1 MTTLFR
7 NGHVLSPAAPSATA
21 VAFDDAGVVTWLGAD
36 ADAPRA
42 DEVFD
47 LGGRLVTPA
56 FVDAHAHV
64 TGVGADLVGLNLAG
78 TVSAEDVLDRAA
90 AYVAGLDSDAVVT
103 AHGWDESTWAD
114 RRLPS
119 VAELDRAVGGRKA
132 YLSRVCGHQGLASS
146 ALRAGN
152 PEYAGLEGYAEQGAL
167 TLYSHRAFRAVAA
180 EGITD
185 AQRAEFQ
192 RAALRQAAGL
202 GVAVLHECGI
212 GQAGTDVPER
222 EFTSLLR
229 ISREEAGMPR
239 VVGYWGELCA
249 AEKARDLGAHAC
261 GGDLSVDGSIG
272 AHTAALRAAYADA
285 DTLGHAYLSA
295 EDVENHILDCH
306 RHGIQGGF
314 HAIGDQANAN
324 VVAGVGAAAQQLGV
338 EAVRAMRHRVEHAE
352 MLDKGLIAGFVAFGL
367 HASVQPAFD
376 AAWGGTDKMYAARL
390 GAERALAANPFASL
404 AGVGVPLA
412 FGSDAPVTP
421 IAPWEGVAAAVG
433 HHNPAQRLSLK
444 AAFAAAT
451 RGGWRAMGDD
461 VAGVLVPGAP
471 ATFAVWNH
479 LSGELP
485 DPRSAPSCHRTVLS
499 GRTIFSE
506 E

>member
-1 MTTLFR
+1 MTTLYR
-7 NGHVLSPAAPSATA
+7 GGHILSPAAPAATA
-21 VAFDDAGVVTWLGAD
+21 LQVDDNGVITWLGAD
-36 ADAPRA
+36 ADAPMS
-42 DEVFD
+42 DVIVE
-47 LGGRLVTPA
+47 LEGRLVTPA

-64 TGVGADLVGLNLAG
+64 TGLGADLIGLNLAG
-78 TVSAEDVLDRAA
+78 TTSATDVLDRVAA
-90 AYVAGLDSDAVVT
+90 HVKDLPADAVV
-103 AHGWDESTWAD
+103 AGHGWDESTWAD
-114 RRLPS
+114 PRLPTL
-119 VAELDRAVGGRKA
+119 AEIERATGGRKA
-132 YLSRVCGHQGLASS
+132 YLSRVCGHQGLASP
-146 ALRAGN
+146 ALRAAH
-152 PEYAGLEGYAEQGAL
+152 PEFAAKEGFAEEGPL
-167 TLYSHRAFRAVAA
+167 TLHSHKAYRAAAA
-180 EGITD
+180 ESITD

-192 RAALRQAAGL
+192 RAALRQAASL
-202 GVAVLHECGI
+202 GVAALHECGI
-212 GQAGTDVPER
+212 GMAGTSVPDR
-222 EFTSLLR
+222 EFAALLKL
-229 ISREEAGMPR
+229 SREEELPR

-272 AHTAALRAAYADA
+272 AHTAALREPYADA

-314 HAIGDQANAN
+314 HAIGDQAIAN

-338 EAVRAMRHRVEHAE
+338 EAVRDKRHRVEHAE
-352 MLDKGLIAGFVAFGL
+352 MLDKQLIAGFVAFGL

-376 AAWGGTDKMYAARL
+376 AAWGGTDAMYARRL
-390 GAERALAANPFASL
+390 GTERSLAANPFASL

-421 IAPWEGVAAAVG
+421 VDPWGGVAAAVW

-444 AAFAAAT
+444 SAFAAAT

-461 VAGVLVPGAP
+461 VTGVLVPGAP
-471 ATFAVWNH
+471 GTLAVWEH
-479 LSGELP
+479 RSAELP
-485 DPRSAPSCHRTVLS
+485 DPRVAPSCVRTVLA
-499 GRTIFSE
+499 GRTIFVE